1 MLNQLTTSYHNSNA
15 EQVESHIPDE
25 FETAALIQSS
35 QGAAGLGDV
44 NLYDDQTTDED
55 LIEFLTGNDFGFER
69 SKEDR

>member
-15 EQVESHIPDE
+15 EQVESHFPDE

-55 LIEFLTGNDFGFER
+55 LMEFFTDNGFGFER